1 MITRRLITRFN
12 LLTLDEGTVSTF
24 IVRDADDSIDINI
37 IVFIITVS
45 DPSLFNSTPINITLV
60 YALIMI

>member
-24 IVRDADDSIDINI
+24 IVRDTDDSIDINI

-45 DPSLFNSTPINITLV
+45 DPILFNSTPSNIILV